1 MPQGNETLMFEAQ
14 DADSCFEAIMKKA
27 APLVQVLQEPCGC
40 KDGTRAF
47 TLLDPHGNHVVI
59 YSEQRR

>member
-1 MPQGNETLMFEAQ
+1 MFEAQ

-59 YSEQRR
+59 YSEQR